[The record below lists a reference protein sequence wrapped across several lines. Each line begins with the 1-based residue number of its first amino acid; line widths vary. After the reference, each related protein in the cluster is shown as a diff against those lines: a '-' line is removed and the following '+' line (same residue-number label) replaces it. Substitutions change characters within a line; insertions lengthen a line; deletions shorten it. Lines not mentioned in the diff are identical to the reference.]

1 MAQDKDKY
9 LGNLYKIANGDISDS
24 AKLNKFKQ
32 DIASDPNLQKAFYN
46 AFGEKLGVD
55 ESLFYESLKKKE
67 QSVPTAPKSGNGSEV
82 SQNIDAIL
90 QNSEAVKQANVPS
103 SEPKDFIKP
112 VEPPKE
118 DQSQYQ
124 IQGLAPDLEKTVR
137 TQNREYAENMFLTP
151 EEKEDASILRS
162 MIKSGVDPKNPTP
175 RFQEILNERYAGID
189 QEIEALNKTKGNDE
203 KWNASI
209 DKNIQKLQKRKEFF
223 FGTPEEK
230 ITNAIVATG
239 NTPKEGDKYSQLTK
253 IVEDK
258 TFELRELYKEKE
270 NWYKEHPFVTALAGG
285 LHGMGVIEDKK
296 RDRMIQLQNELKDI
310 VPLVLTAKDPELE
323 EDDFSSSFMQ
333 SVKPDVMASS
343 TRQEKAV
350 NVANAVNQIGL
361 KLDPKDAAIVNQ
373 VADSDIPFPATL
385 GTAAGE
391 SVKMAA
397 ELAVGGEILEA
408 AKVFKT
414 SAEVLSKLKYG
425 KQALEIARKSAVVK
439 DALKSGVQY
448 QTAGT
453 IFQDENLDFTSGVA
467 GGVGMGLFQKV
478 SKPLLSMV
486 PKDVK
491 AGFLAEIGKKAA
503 NMTGSGIGEV
513 VEESSQQLSQ
523 YIKEAI
529 VDGSINKIGE
539 YIHRDFKDL
548 SDAGKFI
555 ASTFILGAAGG
566 AAINP
571 SEKVD
576 FESLPENEIK
586 ILNDVAKEAIEAQEL
601 EELTSLDMEGFEGI
615 YNSIKEAKDS
625 GIITPESA
633 EVLVNSAK
641 TIATANERI
650 PQDLDPKTKAK
661 AQLLIIE
668 KMGKEAETKGA
679 EPALVKG
686 KLQEIKDIDA
696 QLELLVNPNAEIDQ
710 VVETN
715 EMVKQPTTKEQYA
728 GKTTA
733 EVTQMAMNPSEST
746 AQDTAQEQDVVA
758 QTTPNILEE
767 VKTLF
772 PEDLNQEVTVDDYS
786 KLSEKLT
793 ELGLDPNEY
802 IPVNAKPQTFKE
814 VEEAISDKIAFTDEI
829 QSLENK
835 LGETDL
841 QDKSAFDGLIESLD
855 NTIKKTTAFSQ
866 KYAGS
871 NLGFITTP
879 INGFL
884 VVLRETLILARKL
897 GKTYDEAKKLAYDRF
912 TGKEEGFEADKE
924 YLKLSDEDRAAF
936 DKTISEL
943 KPTPP
948 KDPEVYKRMIVRNIK
963 KDKTPILNYIKKSL
977 EGVRISGVQLQEISE
992 GLDTI
997 ALNSKED
1004 AEKDMASIDKYISEI
1019 KEKYKK
1025 ERSEFI
1031 DRTKEQGIREYKKD
1045 RKPILDYVKKSL
1057 DKEKIAITPTQFSQI
1072 YAGIDS
1078 VVTGDEAT
1086 FEQDMKGIDEYL
1098 SDIIAANKKSR
1109 EDFNARLAERAG
1121 KEAINKLKKSR
1132 TLLLDYVES
1141 ALKAGNTYVSPG
1153 QMKSIMRGIESAISD
1168 PSNDFTYDI
1177 VKFSEQLNK
1186 IIETNK
1192 AQNQQFIDNIRIS
1205 AAIKAKKGLL
1215 NDQYEVTKLV
1225 SGFLKENGFSLSKKY
1240 FGKLVISL
1248 QGIDKDKQ
1256 ASLDKADQIMQDIY
1270 NDDQRAK
1277 LFENRSKLIKMI
1289 NKGVVVSNIKTD
1301 YKKYVLDLSKMN
1313 TRDQSNE
1320 FVSKYNELVTKLLG
1334 TKTFDPKV
1342 IDALYNDV
1350 KDLQAQAKDPVIANF
1365 KDIKAVNAFID
1376 NISARIEDV
1385 LGSEIKNY
1393 DDLKKYGRLNS
1404 ENNYAKLAEKIGIAK
1419 EKLMEL
1425 QQEGLISAEEVD
1437 DAYSRMDRVLE
1448 KLRSGIEN
1456 VDYVQDEF
1464 EKRRFV
1470 EAKVLLNSLDR
1481 NLFTKEELE
1490 SIKPLFEVQRGAIAK
1505 MNALE
1510 AEDFF
1515 LAAEQVANGAINKH
1529 VYDTAIVVGSM
1540 QNQLRIEDL
1549 LTKIKPK
1556 LQSEKARKWIEDL
1569 ALTLQINNLQAF
1581 DSLLGT
1587 SKELDRPFV
1596 ELTKRLLQNS
1606 ARQEVETNRVLSEV
1620 YDSYN
1625 KLSRSNEVISKFA
1638 GGGGKML
1645 YANGKRMKMFRTQ
1658 VGMLLTQAR
1667 YEANPVLTEDG
1678 MVDFKDLPQE
1688 MKDKF
1693 RFLYEN
1699 KVTDKETADDSL
1711 KILGTSMAEYKEAWD
1726 SLIKDENGNVDLKA
1740 NMDLLNGNKETKKFV
1755 ESVRSAFANTVEKAR
1770 VVAHSKGHDFNAEGD
1785 SYFAAN
1791 TISDAARIK
1800 KDSFVEGNV
1809 FTMLTNNISPLLTTP
1824 GAAQA
1829 ISRGVFFTD
1838 LDVLRVVTDH
1848 VQDVNQY
1855 YYISSPLKSILSS
1868 FKRNNAAL
1876 EKEAIGSTP
1885 EERNDIEIKVKMNE
1899 MLAKRITERANM
1911 QYAKI
1916 AKKKDIVDYLAKGVR
1931 AYALANPVRLP
1942 SDFSANMV
1950 KALSEMNI
1958 ETKEDLKNKIEALSN
1973 SISEYSTTDLKE
1985 DILAL
1990 SESLP
1995 TSNTELKN
2003 KLKSLSQ
2010 KVNYT
2015 ISDGDKKINLRKELR
2030 DLSKSIPES
2039 NTDLKNKLNNLSIIS
2054 NTELKKELK
2063 DLSKATSKAK
2073 MKKELR
2079 DLYEYLPETNTELK
2093 KKIKA
2098 LSDPYNDAEYLN
2110 GDWSYVMEETGSSLV
2125 LKYDKNRETINS
2137 ADQTKLEKTAQDMI
2151 SWADVPTARF
2161 FYINAFRSNY
2171 KKLTGLDFDIE
2182 EYMLNQRN
2190 GSGFKYK
2197 EAIQKASDY
2206 ATVATS
2212 EVMNSQDSFSQ
2223 ATHTRL
2229 IPFVNSSI
2237 LSRDTKR
2244 AKSLNLMMSYGMNDT
2259 AQFMIKAGDLIN
2271 DSNEGR
2277 AFAAKRLTGIL
2288 ASNATY
2294 GIMSNFFPS
2303 LIAAVIVSGD
2313 DDDDKNAFIAA
2324 AMETR
2329 SDMGGILLGN
2339 AIALGSGGYAWLLKD
2354 ATPLVLWGTNAYFNN
2369 VIRDTKELV
2378 NAGRIEEEKG
2388 REIIAENTVR
2398 QNLLVSAGFEGFK
2411 AQPIDFNK
2419 GVFNGINSTL
2429 QILPLI
2435 APHIRESLKAIKE
2448 GTDVYDKSEKL
2459 EAKEIQGDEIS
2470 KKELNEYEMAKKEL
2484 VWQTI
2489 FAFNMLSSIPLRT
2502 PIQATIKTA
2511 IAESKKNIPSK
2522 KIDSALME
2530 YSKKKMTPEQIE
2542 NFKSLLE
2549 KYKDTKVFTPGQ
2561 LSKEL
2566 RALRKMQS
2574 VFYKENELDQL
2585 FDASFLDE

>member
-1 MAQDKDKY
+1 MAENKDKY
-9 LGNLYKIANGDISDS
+9 LDNLYKIANGDPSDT

-32 DIASDPNLQKAFYN
+32 DISSDSNFQKAFYN
-46 AFGEKLGVD
+46 TVGEKLGVD

-67 QSVPTAPKSGNGSEV
+67 QSVPTAQKSGNGSEV

-90 QNSEAVKQANVPS
+90 QNSEAVKQVGVPS

-112 VEPPKE
+112 IEPPKE

-137 TQNREYAENMFLTP
+137 TKNREYAENMFLTP

-175 RFQEILNERYAGID
+175 RFQEILSERYAGID

-258 TFELRELYKEKE
+258 TFELKQLYKEKE
-270 NWYKEHPFVTALAGG
+270 GWYKEHPFVTALAGG

-323 EDDFSSSFMQ
+323 EDDFSSSFIQ

-373 VADSDIPFPATL
+373 VADSDIPFSATL

-391 SVKMAA
+391 SIKMAA

-503 NMTGSGIGEV
+503 NMTGSGVGEV

-529 VDGSINKIGE
+529 ADGSINKIGE

-576 FESLPENEIK
+576 FESLPQSEIK

-615 YNSIKEAKDS
+615 YNSIKEAKDN

-633 EVLVNSAK
+633 DVLANSAK
-641 TIATANERI
+641 TIATVNERI

-696 QLELLVNPNAEIDQ
+696 QLELLVNPNAEVDQ

-733 EVTQMAMNPSEST
+733 EVTQMAMNPSEPT
-746 AQDTAQEQDVVA
+746 DQETGEVPGKYRASIDQA
-758 QTTPNILEE
+758 TPNILEE

-772 PEDLNQEVTVDDYS
+772 PEDLNQDVTVDDYS

-814 VEEAISDKIAFTDEI
+814 VEEAISDKIAFTNDV
-829 QSLENK
+829 QSLNDEFA
-835 LGETDL
+835 GADL
-841 QDKSAFDGLIESLD
+841 KEKGTLNNIADRLD
-855 NTIKKTTAFSQ
+855 NQIKKNIAFSQ

-871 NLGFITTP
+871 NLGLITSSY
-879 INGFL
+879 NGFL
-884 VVLRETLILARKL
+884 VILRDTLRLAGTFEEAVKMAYSRFS
-897 GKTYDEAKKLAYDRF
+897 GKD
-912 TGKEEGFEADKE
+912 EGFEADAG
-924 YLKLSDEDRAAF
+924 YLKLSDEDRAALE
-936 DKTISEL
+936 KKIMSA
-943 KPTPP
+943 KPTVP
-948 KDPEVYKRMIVRNIK
+948 KDPEVYKRMVIRDLS
-963 KDKTPILNYIKKSL
+963 KDKSYLLDYIKKSL
-977 EGVRISGVQLQEISE
+977 IDAKVNISGVQLEEISK
-992 GLDTI
+992 GVDTI
-997 ALNSKED
+997 VLGGKENF
-1004 AEKDMASIDKYISEI
+1004 EKDMVAMDEYLSTII
-1019 KEKYKK
+1019 EKNKK
-1025 ERSEFI
+1025 NRSEFI
-1031 DRTKEQGIREYKKD
+1031 DRTKATAVKEYKND
-1045 RKPILDYVKKSL
+1045 RRRLIDYVKKSL
-1057 DKEKIAITPTQFSQI
+1057 NKENVAITPNQFSQM
-1072 YAGIDS
+1072 YAGIDA
-1078 VVTGDEAT
+1078 VITGEPSNFD
-1086 FEQDMKGIDEYL
+1086 QDMIAVDEYIA
-1098 SDIIAANKKSR
+1098 DIIERNKKSTNAFNDRLSKKASKAAVR
-1109 EDFNARLAERAG
+1109 E
-1121 KEAINKLKKSR
+1121 LKRNRKA
-1132 TLLLDYVES
+1132 LLDYVTSLIDYNEV
-1141 ALKAGNTYVSPG
+1141 YVSAK
-1153 QMKSIMRGIESAISD
+1153 QMRMIMDGIDQLIKSSADDVEEDFSNFSD
-1168 PSNDFTYDI
+1168 
-1177 VKFSEQLNK
+1177 KLNEL
-1186 IIETNK
+1186 INY
-1192 AQNQQFIDNIRIS
+1192 NRVNFIDNIRIS
-1205 AAIKAKKGLL
+1205 TAIKTTRWLL
-1215 NDQYEVTKLV
+1215 KDIGQVTRFV
-1225 SGFLKENGFSLSKKY
+1225 DEFLSKNGLDEMSSKY
-1240 FGKLVISL
+1240 RKQLANIL
-1248 QGIDKDKQ
+1248 KGIDKGSIV
-1256 ASLDKADQIMQDIY
+1256 ALNKADEMLQNIY

-1277 LFENRSKLIKMI
+1277 FYENRSKLRSMI
-1289 NKGVVVSNIKTD
+1289 RKGVVVSNIQND
-1301 YKKYVLDLSKMN
+1301 YKKYVKDLAKMV
-1313 TRDQSNE
+1313 TKDQSDE
-1320 FVSKYNELVTKLLG
+1320 FTRKYNQLVSQLID

-1342 IDALYNDV
+1342 IEALYNDV
-1350 KDLQAQAKDPVIANF
+1350 KDLQSELKDPSVFKF
-1365 KDIKAVNAFID
+1365 KDKKSIKEFIE
-1376 NISARIEDV
+1376 NISAKIENVKD
-1385 LGSEIKNY
+1385 INNY
-1393 DDLKKYGRLNS
+1393 EDLKKYNRLNS
-1404 ENNYAKLAEKIGIAK
+1404 ENSYVKLKERLGLAK
-1419 EKLMEL
+1419 ERLLEL
-1425 QQEGLISAEEVD
+1425 QRESADDLSNYFSDNKEFLDTQDKIKRTKEELLKLRETEVKEDPKSIYVSENSKKIKELEGK
-1437 DAYSRMDRVLE
+1437 LE
-1448 KLRSGIEN
+1448 KYTKKIKEFTVSSEDVDEAFQQIELIENKLRAGIEN

-1556 LQSEKARKWIEDL
+1556 LQSEKARKWIEEL

-1809 FTMLTNNISPLLTTP
+1809 FTMLSNNISPLLTTP

-1950 KALSEMNI
+1950 KALSEMN
-1958 ETKEDLKNKIEALSN
+1958 A
-1973 SISEYSTTDLKE
+1973 
-1985 DILAL
+1985 
-1990 SESLP
+1990 
-1995 TSNTELKN
+1995 
-2003 KLKSLSQ
+2003 
-2010 KVNYT
+2010 
-2015 ISDGDKKINLRKELR
+2015 SDR
-2030 DLSKSIPES
+2030 
-2039 NTDLKNKLNNLSIIS
+2039 
-2054 NTELKKELK
+2054 
-2063 DLSKATSKAK
+2063 
-2073 MKKELR
+2073 
-2079 DLYEYLPETNTELK
+2079 
-2093 KKIKA
+2093 
-2098 LSDPYNDAEYLN
+2098 AEYLN
-2110 GDWSYVMEETGSSLV
+2110 GDWSYLMEYTGSSLM

-2137 ADQTKLEKTAQDMI
+2137 ADQGRLEKIAQDMI

-2229 IPFVNSSI
+2229 VPFVDSTI
-2237 LSRDTKR
+2237 VSRDTKS

-2259 AQFMIKAGDLIN
+2259 AQLMIKTSDLIN
-2271 DSNEGR
+2271 DTNEGR

-2294 GIMSNFFPS
+2294 GIMSKFFPS
-2303 LIAAVIVSGD
+2303 LITAAILSGD
-2313 DDDDKNAFIAA
+2313 SDEDKNAFITAVVDTQS
-2324 AMETR
+2324 EL
-2329 SDMGGILLGN
+2329 GGILLGN
-2339 AIALGSGGYAWLLKD
+2339 AISLGSGRYSWLLKD
-2354 ATPLVLWGTNAYFNN
+2354 ATPPILWATNAWYNN
-2369 VIRDTKELV
+2369 QIRDTKALME
-2378 NAGRIEEEKG
+2378 AGFITEEKG
-2388 REIIAENTVR
+2388 REAIETYTTR
-2398 QNLLVSAGFEGFK
+2398 QNLLVTTGFEGFK
-2411 AQPIDFNK
+2411 AQPIDFTK
-2419 GVFNGINSTL
+2419 GVFNGINSIL
-2429 QILPLI
+2429 QVVPLI

-2448 GTDVYDKSEKL
+2448 GTDVYDKSEKIEGKL
-2459 EAKEIQGDEIS
+2459 IQGDEIS
-2470 KKELNEYEMAKKEL
+2470 QKDLNEYQMAKKEF

-2489 FAFNMLSSIPLRT
+2489 FAFNMLTSIPLKT
-2502 PIQATIKTA
+2502 PIQGTIKTA
-2511 IAESKKNIPSK
+2511 IAEARRNVPTK
-2522 KIDSALME
+2522 KINEVLGE
-2530 YSKKKMTPEQIE
+2530 YDKKKMTPEQIE
-2542 NFKSLLE
+2542 NFKALLE
-2549 KYKDTKVFTPGQ
+2549 KYKDTKLFTPGQ

-2566 RALRKMQS
+2566 RTLRKRQS
-2574 VFYKENELDQL
+2574 VFYKETELDQL
-2585 FDASFLDE
+2585 FDARFLDE

>member
-1 MAQDKDKY
+1 MEDKKYIADLYNHLGGEQALGGTIDKFESKVQDPKYAQELFNH
-9 LGNLYKIANGDISDS
+9 LG
-24 AKLNKFKQ
+24 
-32 DIASDPNLQKAFYN
+32 
-46 AFGEKLGVD
+46 GE
-55 ESLFYESLKKKE
+55 ESLGGGYDKFYDRLKKKE
-67 QSVPTAPKSGNGSEV
+67 QSVPTAPKSGSGSEV
-82 SQNIDAIL
+82 SQNIDTIL
-90 QNSEAVKQANVPS
+90 QNSEAVKQASAPS

-137 TQNREYAENMFLTP
+137 TQNREYAENMFLTL

-189 QEIEALNKTKGNDE
+189 QEIEALNKTRGNDE

-343 TRQEKAV
+343 TSQEKAV

-373 VADSDIPFPATL
+373 VADSDIPFSATL

-414 SAEVLSKLKYG
+414 SADVLSKLKYG
-425 KQALEIARKSAVVK
+425 KQALEIARKSAVIK

-503 NMTGSGIGEV
+503 NMTGSGVGEV

-529 VDGSINKIGE
+529 ADGSINKIGE

-615 YNSIKEAKDS
+615 YNSIKEAKDN

-633 EVLVNSAK
+633 DVLANSAK

-650 PQDLDPKTKAK
+650 PQDLDLKTKAK

-696 QLELLVNPNAEIDQ
+696 QLELLVNPNAESDQ

-715 EMVKQPTTKEQYA
+715 EKVKQPTTKEQYA

-733 EVTQMAMNPSEST
+733 EVTQMAMNPSEPTDQETVQVPDNNRASI
-746 AQDTAQEQDVVA
+746 AQA
-758 QTTPNILEE
+758 TPNILEE

-802 IPVNAKPQTFKE
+802 IPVNSKPQTFND
-814 VEEAISDKIAFTDEI
+814 VEKMISDKIAFTDEV
-829 QSLENK
+829 QSIEDIDK
-835 LGETDL
+835 LDL
-841 QDKSAFDGLIESLD
+841 NDDTLLGKSINFLDKLASDIDKGMEGTLGMNAVPALTSAFLKALSKSLKLTRNFAQSIAEVYANFSKTPEYSNLSNEEKVQFEQEVNNIKPKRKAQKEAKIKQGDTNVDDLLSKYESMSPQERAD
-855 NTIKKTTAFSQ
+855 AQSEFDKVKIKSKIGTTVSSIKKETNKKMAT
-866 KYAGS
+866 KDKMDLAGYIRTQ
-871 NLGFITTP
+871 NKAI
-879 INGFL
+879 
-884 VVLRETLILARKL
+884 
-897 GKTYDEAKKLAYDRF
+897 
-912 TGKEEGFEADKE
+912 
-924 YLKLSDEDRAAF
+924 
-936 DKTISEL
+936 
-943 KPTPP
+943 
-948 KDPEVYKRMIVRNIK
+948 KDFK
-963 KDKTPILNYIKKSL
+963 KDREGLNKIAYKFLRANNLTPSITNINSITNAVMSA
-977 EGVRISGVQLQEISE
+977 EVNSSE
-992 GLDTI
+992 GLDK
-997 ALNSKED
+997 LNSV
-1004 AEKDMASIDKYISEI
+1004 
-1019 KEKYKK
+1019 
-1025 ERSEFI
+1025 
-1031 DRTKEQGIREYKKD
+1031 
-1045 RKPILDYVKKSL
+1045 LD
-1057 DKEKIAITPTQFSQI
+1057 
-1072 YAGIDS
+1072 
-1078 VVTGDEAT
+1078 VVYQNAQKTT
-1086 FEQDMKGIDEYL
+1086 F
-1098 SDIIAANKKSR
+1098 
-1109 EDFNARLAERAG
+1109 
-1121 KEAINKLKKSR
+1121 
-1132 TLLLDYVES
+1132 
-1141 ALKAGNTYVSPG
+1141 
-1153 QMKSIMRGIESAISD
+1153 
-1168 PSNDFTYDI
+1168 
-1177 VKFSEQLNK
+1177 
-1186 IIETNK
+1186 
-1192 AQNQQFIDNIRIS
+1192 
-1205 AAIKAKKGLL
+1205 
-1215 NDQYEVTKLV
+1215 
-1225 SGFLKENGFSLSKKY
+1225 
-1240 FGKLVISL
+1240 
-1248 QGIDKDKQ
+1248 
-1256 ASLDKADQIMQDIY
+1256 
-1270 NDDQRAK
+1270 
-1277 LFENRSKLIKMI
+1277 FENRSKLKKML
-1289 NKGVVVSNIKTD
+1289 KGGTVVSNIKTD

-1313 TRDQSNE
+1313 PINQSND
-1320 FVSKYNELVTKLLG
+1320 FAIKYNELVTKLLG

-1437 DAYSRMDRVLE
+1437 DAYNRMDRVLE

-1556 LQSEKARKWIEDL
+1556 LQSEKARKWIEEL

-1606 ARQEVETNRVLSEV
+1606 AKQEVETNRVLSEV

-1645 YANGKRMKMFRTQ
+1645 YANGKRMKMFRTI

-1699 KVTDKETADDSL
+1699 KVTDKETADESL

-1740 NMDLLNGNKETKKFV
+1740 NMDLLMGNKETKKFV

-1809 FTMLTNNISPLLTTP
+1809 FTMLSNNISPLLTTP

-1950 KALSEMNI
+1950 KALSEMN
-1958 ETKEDLKNKIEALSN
+1958 A
-1973 SISEYSTTDLKE
+1973 
-1985 DILAL
+1985 
-1990 SESLP
+1990 
-1995 TSNTELKN
+1995 
-2003 KLKSLSQ
+2003 
-2010 KVNYT
+2010 
-2015 ISDGDKKINLRKELR
+2015 SDR
-2030 DLSKSIPES
+2030 
-2039 NTDLKNKLNNLSIIS
+2039 
-2054 NTELKKELK
+2054 
-2063 DLSKATSKAK
+2063 
-2073 MKKELR
+2073 
-2079 DLYEYLPETNTELK
+2079 
-2093 KKIKA
+2093 
-2098 LSDPYNDAEYLN
+2098 AEYLN
-2110 GDWSYVMEETGSSLV
+2110 GDWSYLMEYTGSSLM

-2137 ADQTKLEKTAQDMI
+2137 ADQGRLEKIAQDMI

-2229 IPFVNSSI
+2229 VPFVDSTI
-2237 LSRDTKR
+2237 VSRDTKS

-2259 AQFMIKAGDLIN
+2259 AQLMIKTSDLIN
-2271 DSNEGR
+2271 DTNEGR

-2294 GIMSNFFPS
+2294 GIMSKFFPS
-2303 LIAAVIVSGD
+2303 LITAAILSGD
-2313 DDDDKNAFIAA
+2313 SDEDKNAFITAVVDTQS
-2324 AMETR
+2324 EL
-2329 SDMGGILLGN
+2329 GGILLGN
-2339 AIALGSGGYAWLLKD
+2339 AISLGSGRYSWLLKD
-2354 ATPLVLWGTNAYFNN
+2354 ATPPILWATNAWYNN
-2369 VIRDTKELV
+2369 QIRDTKALME
-2378 NAGRIEEEKG
+2378 AGFITEEKG
-2388 REIIAENTVR
+2388 REAIETYTTR
-2398 QNLLVSAGFEGFK
+2398 QNLLVTTGFEGFK
-2411 AQPIDFNK
+2411 AQPIDFTK
-2419 GVFNGINSTL
+2419 GVFNGINSIL
-2429 QILPLI
+2429 QVVPLI

-2448 GTDVYDKSEKL
+2448 GTDVYDKSEKIEGKL
-2459 EAKEIQGDEIS
+2459 IQGDEIS
-2470 KKELNEYEMAKKEL
+2470 QKDLNEYQMAKKEF

-2489 FAFNMLSSIPLRT
+2489 FAFNMLTSIPLKT
-2502 PIQATIKTA
+2502 PIQGTIKTA
-2511 IAESKKNIPSK
+2511 IAEARRNVPTK
-2522 KIDSALME
+2522 KINEVLGE
-2530 YSKKKMTPEQIE
+2530 YDKKKMTPEQIE
-2542 NFKSLLE
+2542 NFKALLE
-2549 KYKDTKVFTPGQ
+2549 KYKDTKLFTPGQ

-2566 RALRKMQS
+2566 RTLRKRQS